1 MNADITSPQR
11 RNKLAS
17 RLPEEDADG
26 CKEYDLRHVALI
38 HADGQDGTVE
48 RNKGEESFACNYEGL
63 DERSDLS

>member
-26 CKEYDLRHVALI
+26 RKEYDLTRAALI
-38 HADGQDGTVE
+38 HADGQDGAE
-48 RNKGEESFACNYEGL
+48 
-63 DERSDLS
+63 

>member
-26 CKEYDLRHVALI
+26 CKEYDLTRVALI
-38 HADGQDGTVE
+38 HADGQDGVE
-48 RNKGEESFACNYEGL
+48 QARGST
-63 DERSDLS
+63 R